1 MDLLNLIA
9 SLNDSKIFS
18 GIIMIAMNLG
28 SKYISME
35 LNETQEDFLNTKTI
49 RRIIIFAVF
58 FMATRDVLLSVIL
71 TIVFI
76 LFVGSLF
83 NDSSKFCLI
92 KKKNPKTKLIVKED
106 FQKAK
111 KIIKKYEKQLM
122 LKHNQKSN

>member
-9 SLNDSKIFS
+9 SLNESKIFS

-83 NDSSKFCLI
+83 NDNSKFCLI